1 MREGHLEV
9 DTSHPQ
15 GTRDVFLLIGG
26 DCMSFC
32 STVTNTE
39 QLHRNNVLI
48 IVFLRDI
55 VWTPWGPCQRH
66 THRRPVHV
74 WGRGPL
80 LVPREPQPHGQQQ
93 QNLARRTVTGAE
105 PCPTAQVS
113 WNGQVIHH
121 AKHRP
126 VAPVSKVVTNPLQPC
141 TPLDTPLASS
151 AYSSL

>member
-39 QLHRNNVLI
+39 QLHRNNALI
-48 IVFLRDI
+48 DYFLLKRYHVDTLGSLP
-55 VWTPWGPCQRH
+55 TPYSQETCSRMGPWSTTRAEGAAVSWA
-66 THRRPVHV
+66 TAA
-74 WGRGPL
+74 
-80 LVPREPQPHGQQQ
+80 EP
-93 QNLARRTVTGAE
+93 ARRTVTGAE

-113 WNGQVIHH
+113 WRGQVVRH
-121 AKHRP
+121 AKHGL
-126 VAPVSKVVTNPLQPC
+126 VAPISKVVTNPLQPR
-141 TPLDTPLASS
+141 TPLDTPPASWASS
-151 AYSSL
+151 L